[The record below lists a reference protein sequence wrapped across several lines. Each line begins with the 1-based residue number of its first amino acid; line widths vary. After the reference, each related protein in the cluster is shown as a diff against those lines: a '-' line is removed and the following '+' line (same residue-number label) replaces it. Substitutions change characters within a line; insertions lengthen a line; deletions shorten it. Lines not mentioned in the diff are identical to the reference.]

1 MINQST
7 LMINGSRNILADF
20 HPNKCMAAI
29 AIPIIGNE
37 EFNTADLA
45 NEDWVDHQSSYVS
58 FTRSGQSSKN
68 SLFLLLL
75 PDVSFILSVEN
86 ATQ

>member
-29 AIPIIGNE
+29 AIAIAIIGNE
-37 EFNTADLA
+37 EFNTAEA
-45 NEDWVDHQSSYVS
+45 
-58 FTRSGQSSKN
+58 
-68 SLFLLLL
+68 
-75 PDVSFILSVEN
+75 
-86 ATQ
+86 

>member
-1 MINQST
+1 MLNQST

-37 EFNTADLA
+37 EFNTDLIWQMKHEA
-45 NEDWVDHQSSYVS
+45 NNFE
-58 FTRSGQSSKN
+58 
-68 SLFLLLL
+68 LLH
-75 PDVSFILSVEN
+75 P
-86 ATQ
+86 

>member
-1 MINQST
+1 MCDVFFWPGFFDSLSNGASFILEVWHQDILKHMEMIEMLNQST

-45 NEDWVDHQSSYVS
+45 NEDWS
-58 FTRSGQSSKN
+58 
-68 SLFLLLL
+68 
-75 PDVSFILSVEN
+75 
-86 ATQ
+86 

>member
-1 MINQST
+1 MEMIEMLNQST

-45 NEDWVDHQSSYVS
+45 NED
-58 FTRSGQSSKN
+58 
-68 SLFLLLL
+68 
-75 PDVSFILSVEN
+75 
-86 ATQ
+86 